1 MNICVFCGSSTG
13 NNTVYADSARA
24 LGFLMASQN
33 HTLVYGGGNIGL
45 MGIVADAVLEK
56 KGRVIGVI
64 PDFLMQKEVG
74 HKGLTELEIVNSMH
88 ERKKRMADLSD
99 AFIAMPGGWG
109 TLDETAEILTWKQ
122 LELIHQPIGILNV
135 NGFFDTLLQQ
145 MTLMVNEGFLKPAN
159 LESVKVSH
167 TPDQLLSQ
175 LYRYKG

>member
-1 MNICVFCGSSTG
+1 MNICVFCGSSSG
-13 NNTVYADSARA
+13 HNSVYADAARE
-24 LGFLMASQN
+24 LGTLLAAQN

-74 HKGLTELEIVNSMH
+74 HRGLTELEIVPSMH

-122 LELIHQPIGILNV
+122 LSLIQQPVGVLNV
-135 NGFFDTLLQQ
+135 NGFFDTLLAQ
-145 MTLMVNEGFLKPAN
+145 MNLMVKEGFLNPVN
-159 LESVKVSH
+159 LQSVQVSSR
-167 TPDQLLSQ
+167 PKELLS
-175 LYRYKG
+175 LLIP